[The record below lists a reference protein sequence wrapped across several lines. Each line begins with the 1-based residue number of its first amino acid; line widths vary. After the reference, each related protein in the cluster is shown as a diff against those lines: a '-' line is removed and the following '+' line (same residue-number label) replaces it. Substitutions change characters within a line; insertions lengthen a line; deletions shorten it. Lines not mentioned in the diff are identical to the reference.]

1 MEDFRTIFAFPLK
14 KSMNRPII
22 IGIGGS
28 HSKVGKTTLAVALLN
43 KFEGW
48 GAVKYT
54 KTAIYSSIVD
64 DKEVLSVKG
73 KDTRRYLDSEA
84 SAVLWVQSPVSG
96 LNEVM
101 PLALDKLSHL
111 EGIIVEG
118 NSAIE
123 FLKPDII
130 IFITEKDIMRIKESG
145 KRIMDR
151 ADIIYYSDKKE
162 IEIRGDRIIHGEI
175 EKVTSIVSDMIELR
189 KKAEKLLIEKSLNG
203 RISCSVARRIA
214 EDTDV
219 SYKKIGEIADEVG
232 IKITNCELGCF

>member
-1 MEDFRTIFAFPLK
+1 MK
-14 KSMNRPII
+14 RPII

-28 HSKVGKTTLAVALLN
+28 HSKSGKTTLAVALLN
-43 KFEGW
+43 RLKGW

-54 KTAIYSSIVD
+54 KTAIYSSIID
-64 DKEVLSVKG
+64 DRDILSVKG
-73 KDTRRYLDSEA
+73 KDTRRFLDSGA
-84 SAVLWVQSPVSG
+84 SAVLWVQSPASG

-101 PLALDKLSHL
+101 PLAMDKLSHL

-130 IFITEKDIMRIKESG
+130 IFITGKDSSRIKESG
-145 KRIMDR
+145 KRILDS

-162 IEIRGDRIIHGEI
+162 IIVQQAHTAMARGNRIIHGEI
-175 EKVTSIVSDMIELR
+175 EKVASIVFDMIDLIKR
-189 KKAEKLLIEKSLNG
+189 VEKLLVENALNG
-203 RISCSVARRIA
+203 RILCSVARGIA
-214 EDTDV
+214 EDMGV
-219 SYKKIGEIADEVG
+219 SYEKIGEIADEIG